1 MSVEKSLADM
11 ASEYERAKSNYD
23 DAERAV
29 SNARSH
35 ETKCLN
41 KLNAAQKAWDAH
53 VEKLRK
59 EAPRASDWKQSDRR
73 RETASV

>member
-23 DAERAV
+23 DAEKAA

-35 ETKCLN
+35 ETACLN
-41 KLNAAQKAWDAH
+41 RLNAAQKAWDTH
-53 VEKLRK
+53 LEKLRK
-59 EAPRASDWKQSDRR
+59 EAPFASDWKRS
-73 RETASV
+73 SVKVG